1 MAAAIKVGGKNRYH
15 VHRILMPDGSE
26 FEFKEKTEPTSAGVP
41 TTKGS
46 KGSAVSPVSDSSIP
60 ENSENSKKQFSL
72 PGETSVYD
80 YINEHGTEFADAPP
94 VRDYERTKQRV
105 KNQTC
110 DELAAQVNKFSR
122 DKRFTHG
129 KVLDKTSVKV
139 AMNDMV
145 RTLMTY
151 SESYTTDGK
160 LRKINLKLVNMATEN
175 AAVVY
180 KAIKEGDYAEAS
192 IVAYETARGIVE
204 NIELVNDAAFRGY
217 KKLCDYLR
225 PHL

>member
-1 MAAAIKVGGKNRYH
+1 MPEQVANHYGNSRRESKLGKSVKYSF
-15 VHRILMPDGSE
+15 PDES
-26 FEFKEKTEPTSAGVP
+26 
-41 TTKGS
+41 
-46 KGSAVSPVSDSSIP
+46 
-60 ENSENSKKQFSL
+60 
-72 PGETSVYD
+72 SVYD
-80 YINEHGTEFADAPP
+80 YVNEHGTEFADAPP

-105 KNQTC
+105 KNQTY
-110 DELAAQVNKFSR
+110 DELAAQVEKLSR
-122 DKRFTHG
+122 DKRLTHG
-129 KVLDKTSVKV
+129 KVLDKNSIKEE
-139 AMNDMV
+139 MNDLV